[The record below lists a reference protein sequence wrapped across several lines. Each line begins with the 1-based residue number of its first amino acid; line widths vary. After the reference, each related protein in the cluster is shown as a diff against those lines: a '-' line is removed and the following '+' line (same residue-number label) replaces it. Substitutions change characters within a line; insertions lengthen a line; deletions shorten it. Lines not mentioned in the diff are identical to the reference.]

1 MTSGRGRRAGGSR
14 AGRAGGSRTGR
25 TDAGRTADR
34 HAARPGVIEIA
45 PSVLAADLGRLAEE
59 VRAAER
65 AGAARIHF
73 DVMDGRFVSDITMG
87 PVVAR
92 AVRKATSLPLDVHLM
107 IGEPERH
114 LKAFAAAGATSIA
127 VHQEVCPHLY
137 QTVQEIRALD
147 VRPWVA
153 LNPATPP
160 ETIEWVLPALAGVL
174 VMTVEPG
181 SGGQPFIHDMVAKVE
196 AVTNLRAARGLRF
209 EIAVDGGIGPAT
221 ARRVVAA
228 GASVLIAG
236 TALFGAPGGV
246 SAAISRLRRAAAAG
260 GDGQRP

>member
-1 MTSGRGRRAGGSR
+1 MRGR
-14 AGRAGGSRTGR
+14 AGRAGNTRTTRAGESR
-25 TDAGRTADR
+25 AGRTGDDR
-34 HAARPGVIEIA
+34 ATRAGIIEIA

-73 DVMDGRFVSDITMG
+73 DVMDGRFVSEITMG

-92 AVRKATSLPLDVHLM
+92 AIRRATSLPLDVHLM
-107 IGEPERH
+107 IVEPECH

-127 VHQEVCPHLY
+127 VHQEACPHLY

-147 VRPWVA
+147 LRPWVA

-160 ETIEWVLPALAGVL
+160 GTIEWVLPSLAGVL

-181 SGGQPFIHDMVAKVE
+181 SGGQPFIREMVAKIQ
-196 AVTNLRAARGLRF
+196 AVAKLRAARGLRF

-221 ARRVVAA
+221 AHAVVEA
-228 GASVLIAG
+228 GASVLVAG

-246 SAAISRLRRAAAAG
+246 DAALSKLRRAARTG
-260 GDGQRP
+260 VDGQRP